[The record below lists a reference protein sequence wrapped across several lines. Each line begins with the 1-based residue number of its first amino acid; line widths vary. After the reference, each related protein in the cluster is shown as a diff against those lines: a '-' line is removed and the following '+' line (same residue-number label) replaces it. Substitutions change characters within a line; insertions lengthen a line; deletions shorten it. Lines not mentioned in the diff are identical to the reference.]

1 MRFSYA
7 ESMTDPSFYAPLAR
21 AAEEAGYDS
30 MVIPDSI
37 CYPLHATSE
46 YPYNPDGSREFL
58 EDKPFLEPFS
68 LIPALG
74 AVTSRLRFTT
84 FVVKVPVRNPVLLAK
99 QATSTAV
106 LTGNRLALGVGTSP
120 WREDYEVLGVDWA
133 GRGRRLDE
141 SIAILRGLA
150 SGDYFEYQGKAFTL
164 PAVKIAPVPT
174 EPIPVLIGG
183 HSDAA
188 LRRAARL
195 GDGWMHG
202 GGDPADL
209 PRLLA
214 RLAQFRREAREGDE
228 GDADQQPQPLTT
240 YSAPEAPSRAR
251 PGEGAMG
258 EGLPRDLGGHRGDHS
273 PGGDR
278 APSRARPGEGAMGE
292 GLPHAWGGHRGGHP
306 PGGYQVHVISLDA
319 YTVDGVRRLEEQ
331 GVTDVIIGF
340 RWPYVTG
347 QDTEPLSRKLD
358 SLRRFADDVIAKTRS
373 PGGT

>member
-84 FVVKVPVRNPVLLAK
+84 FVVKVPIRNPVLLAK

-150 SGDYFEYQGKAFTL
+150 GGDYFEYQGKAFTL

-214 RLAQFRREAREGDE
+214 RLAELRRSEGED
-228 GDADQQPQPLTT
+228 
-240 YSAPEAPSRAR
+240 R
-251 PGEGAMG
+251 PFEI
-258 EGLPRDLGGHRGDHS
+258 
-273 PGGDR
+273 
-278 APSRARPGEGAMGE
+278 
-292 GLPHAWGGHRGGHP
+292 
-306 PGGYQVHVISLDA
+306 HVISMDA
-319 YTVDGVRRLEEQ
+319 YTVDGVRSLEEQ
-331 GVTDVIIGF
+331 GVTDVIVGF
-340 RWPYVTG
+340 RWPYAVG
-347 QDTEPLSRKLD
+347 PDTEPLGSKLD
-358 SLRRFADDVIAKTRS
+358 NLRRFADAVIAKT
-373 PGGT
+373 

>member
-7 ESMTDPSFYAPLAR
+7 ESMIDPSFYAPLAR
-21 AAEEAGYDS
+21 AAEEAGYHS

-37 CYPLHATSE
+37 CYPLHADSV
-46 YPYNPDGSREFL
+46 YPYSPDGSREFL
-58 EDKPFLEPFS
+58 EGKPFVEPFS
-68 LIPALG
+68 LIPFLG
-74 AVTSRLRFTT
+74 AVTSRIRFTT
-84 FVVKVPVRNPVLLAK
+84 FVVKMPIRNPVLLAK

-106 LTGNRLALGVGTSP
+106 LTGSRLVLGVGTSP
-120 WREDYEVLGVDWA
+120 WREDYDVLGVDWA
-133 GRGRRLDE
+133 SRGRRMDE

-150 SGDYFEYQGKAFTL
+150 AGGYFEHHGRCFDL
-164 PAVKIAPVPT
+164 PPVQIAPVPA

-214 RLAQFRREAREGDE
+214 RLTDFRRECGA
-228 GDADQQPQPLTT
+228 ADGAADGP
-240 YSAPEAPSRAR
+240 R
-251 PGEGAMG
+251 PFE
-258 EGLPRDLGGHRGDHS
+258 
-273 PGGDR
+273 
-278 APSRARPGEGAMGE
+278 
-292 GLPHAWGGHRGGHP
+292 
-306 PGGYQVHVISLDA
+306 VHVISADA

-340 RWPYVTG
+340 RWPYTVG
-347 QDTEPLSRKLD
+347 PDAEPLGQKID
-358 SLRRFADDVIAKTRS
+358 SLRRFADDVIAKM
-373 PGGT
+373 